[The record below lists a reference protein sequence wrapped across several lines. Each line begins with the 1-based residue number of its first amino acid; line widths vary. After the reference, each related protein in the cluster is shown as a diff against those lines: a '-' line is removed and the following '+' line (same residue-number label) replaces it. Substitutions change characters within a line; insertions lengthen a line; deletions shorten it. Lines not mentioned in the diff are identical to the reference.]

1 MTDFLLSTRP
11 QHIASLPAECLSDF
25 DPSVAPSHGMF
36 LPGRVLPLGEI
47 TTPGSQIRAILD
59 STPPANMRRLA
70 ELSMSL
76 DSEQL
81 LALAEIREKLGEYSL
96 SGTGAATAVYA
107 GRMGAF
113 GEAVQKYQKALL
125 HYRSLVQ
132 AKAPSSMR
140 REAERAVRS
149 ASERMQAG
157 FRNELSA
164 VTSRIRARRGVP
176 LNDAQRG
183 LNIAKSSR
191 SASKLQVMSQI
202 EAHSLVR
209 FSRYATHLGNG
220 LAVIDFGSRAGRIHT
235 SYVGGGN
242 WEREM
247 FIETSSFA
255 LSTIAGTITAKAGLL
270 AMGLVVAATPIG
282 WVGLIATGVGIAGA
296 AAGASIS
303 VNNLV
308 KEDAGT
314 IYDELMK
321 KLNSLWS

>member
-11 QHIASLPAECLSDF
+11 QHVASLPTECLSDF
-25 DPSVAPSHGMF
+25 DPSVAPSHGML

-70 ELSMSL
+70 ELSISL

-81 LALAEIREKLGEYSL
+81 LALAEIREKLQQYSVA
-96 SGTGAATAVYA
+96 GTGAAMAVYA
-107 GRMGAF
+107 NRMGSF
-113 GEAVQKYQKALL
+113 GEAVQRYQKALL

-132 AKAPSSMR
+132 AKAPSATR
-140 REAERAVRS
+140 RAAELAVRS
-149 ASERMQAG
+149 ASERMQSG
-157 FRNELSA
+157 FRNELAA
-164 VTSRIRARRGVP
+164 VTSQIRARRGAP
-176 LNDAQRG
+176 LNNVQRG

-191 SASKLQVMSQI
+191 NTSKLQVMSQI

-242 WEREM
+242 WEKEM
-247 FIETSSFA
+247 FVESMSFA
-255 LSTIAGTITAKAGLL
+255 ISAATGTAVAKAGT
-270 AMGLVVAATPIG
+270 AALGFFMILTPVG
-282 WVGLIATGVGIAGA
+282 WVGLIAAGA
-296 AAGASIS
+296 AIAGSTAATTLLTDRALKNSS
-303 VNNLV
+303 G
-308 KEDAGT
+308 EWYDA
-314 IYDELMK
+314 IMDWI
-321 KLNSLWS
+321 NS